1 MAISRSQIPQQISKG
16 ANKMMKKKG
25 YKMGGKVKMKRGG
38 KVKTKGMKKGGAV
51 MSLAKIRS
59 AAKSKGYKLVK
70 A

>member
-38 KVKTKGMKKGGAV
+38 KVKKKATLWV
-51 MSLAKIRS
+51 VRFHLEK
-59 AAKSKGYKLVK
+59 
-70 A
+70 